1 MSEKSSTVF
10 PCPHCEA
17 RLEAEPEMLGYN
29 LQCPSCEKEIKV
41 PALAGAEASSATE
54 STEVTIKVP
63 GWLAKRWP
71 MILVAVVSLAV
82 GMVLGSLMRGAP
94 ESVPSSTA
102 FGDAKGEP
110 YVRGGERRLDVWDRG
125 GSSTGT
131 QTPTRNSRGGTSFGP
146 GSKAYGSK
154 GSKYGGTTFP

>member
-17 RLEAEPEMLGYN
+17 RLEAEPEMLGSS

-41 PALAGAEASSATE
+41 PTLAGAVASSETE
-54 STEVTIKVP
+54 SNEVTIKVP

-82 GMVLGSLMRGAP
+82 GMVLGGLMRGAP

-102 FGDAKGEP
+102 FGDSKGEP
-110 YVRGGERRLDVWDRG
+110 YVRGGERRLDGWDR

-131 QTPTRNSRGGTSFGP
+131 QTPPRNPYGRSPSSGAESTTPTRNP
-146 GSKAYGSK
+146 
-154 GSKYGGTTFP
+154 YGGVIFP